1 MKLQGRGKLLKIYIG
16 ESDKW
21 HGENLFNTIVKMA
34 KKEGM
39 AGATVYRGIEGF
51 GASSR
56 IHTAK
61 ILRLSEDLPVIVE
74 IIDSEEKINNFL
86 AKLDEMIKEGLIILQ
101 DVEIIKYTSKEHNK
115 QEG

>member
-21 HGENLFNTIVKMA
+21 HGENLFNAIVKMA

-56 IHTAK
+56 LHTAK
-61 ILRLSEDLPVIVE
+61 IIRLSEDLPVIIE

-86 AKLDEMIKEGLIILQ
+86 TKLDEMINEGLIILQ
-101 DVEIIKYTSKEHNK
+101 DVDIIKYTSKEHNK
-115 QEG
+115 MEG